1 MNQFLEYLEGHFSNK
16 KQAQGHPTRYAHI
29 HIVHRK
35 ISDRRFYG
43 EQSYNYMIT
52 RPYRQFVI
60 DVIDESNEVDGNVY
74 RLKNYELNAPDRF
87 VGCKNLE
94 SIKNTHLTYR
104 DGCDIIFRQVGEKT
118 FKGGT
123 STCECFVEWQGKKTF
138 LENNIL
144 LTDTEY
150 HVIDIG
156 RDVETKQKVW
166 GSDWGHL
173 KFDRMPL

>member
-1 MNQFLEYLEGHFSNK
+1 MNQFLEYLEGTFSNK
-16 KQAQGHPTRYAHI
+16 RQAQGHPTRYAHI

-35 ISDRRFYG
+35 ISDHRFYG
-43 EQSYNYMIT
+43 EQSYNYARS

-60 DVIDESNEVDGNVY
+60 DVIEEDGKY
-74 RLKNYELNAPDRF
+74 RLKNYELEAPERF

-94 SIKNTHLTYR
+94 ALKDTHLTYR
-104 DGCDIIFRQVGEKT
+104 TGCDIIFEQVGEHT
-118 FKGGT
+118 YKGGT

-144 LTDTEY
+144 LTDKEY
-150 HVIDIG
+150 HVIDVG

-166 GSDWGHL
+166 GSNWGHL
-173 KFDRMPL
+173 KFDRMGM

>member
-35 ISDRRFYG
+35 ISDYRFYG
-43 EQSYNYMIT
+43 EQAYNYARA

-60 DVIDESNEVDGNVY
+60 DVIEEDGKY
-74 RLKNYELNAPDRF
+74 RLKNYEIEAPSRF
-87 VGCKNLE
+87 VGCINLE
-94 SIKNTHLTYR
+94 ALTDTHLTYR
-104 DGCDIIFRQVGEKT
+104 EGCDIMFEQVGEKIY
-118 FKGGT
+118 KGGT
-123 STCECFVEWQGKKTF
+123 STCECYVQWQDKKTY

-156 RDVETKQKVW
+156 RDVETNLKVW
-166 GSDWGHL
+166 GSNWGHL
-173 KFDRMPL
+173 KFEKVGM

>member
-1 MNQFLEYLEGHFSNK
+1 MNTFLELLEGHFSNK

-29 HIVHRK
+29 HIKHVK
-35 ISDRRFYG
+35 IGKTRFYG
-43 EQSYNYMIT
+43 EQAYNYARQ

-60 DVIDESNEVDGNVY
+60 DVIEEDGKY

-94 SIKNTHLTYR
+94 AISDTHLTYR
-104 DGCDIIFRQVGEKT
+104 EGCDIIFEQAGEKT

-123 STCECFVEWQGKKTF
+123 STCECYVQWQGKQTF

-150 HVIDIG
+150 QVIDIG

-166 GSDWGHL
+166 GSNWGHL